1 MRGYEKGID
10 PPLMGAAGGVIGDL
24 HIQAGGYTQVR
35 DPRMIAELP
44 GKMDG
49 NLVMHK
55 GEELR
60 DSIRKAYKIDELLVP
75 ERKGQNPATATEIQ
89 IRYEQMQK
97 MMGATVGR
105 IESELL
111 KPLIKRVFGIM
122 LRNGQF
128 AEMPEEI
135 SGADFDF
142 KYTGPLAKSQ
152 VSQDAVA
159 VERLLQT
166 EMAIAQI
173 DPNATMVV
181 DHVKALRLLADRYAA
196 PALVIRSEK
205 EVEQIQQA
213 QAQQAAQQ
221 QAQENQMGQ
230 AQAQQMQAEADM
242 ADVELLQNV
251 RGG

>member
-1 MRGYEKGID
+1 
-10 PPLMGAAGGVIGDL
+10 
-24 HIQAGGYTQVR
+24 
-35 DPRMIAELP
+35 
-44 GKMDG
+44 
-49 NLVMHK
+49 
-55 GEELR
+55 
-60 DSIRKAYKIDELLVP
+60 
-75 ERKGQNPATATEIQ
+75 
-89 IRYEQMQK
+89 MQK

-181 DHVKALRLLADRYAA
+181 DHVKALRLLADRYSA
-196 PALVIRSEK
+196 PAVVIRSEK
-205 EVEQIQQA
+205 EVEKMQQA
-213 QAQQAAQQ
+213 IAQQ
-221 QAQENQMGQ
+221 QAEQQQQEQ
-230 AQAQQMQAEADM
+230 AMANAQTQQTQADADM

-251 RGG
+251 RGM